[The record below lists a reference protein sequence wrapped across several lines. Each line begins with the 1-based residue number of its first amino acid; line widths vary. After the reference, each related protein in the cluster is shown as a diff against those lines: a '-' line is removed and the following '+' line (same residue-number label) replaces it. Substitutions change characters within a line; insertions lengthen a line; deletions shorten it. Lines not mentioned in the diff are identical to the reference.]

1 MANKISVII
10 PAFNAERTIERTVR
24 SVLASTIPLD
34 IYVVN
39 DGSTDNTQKI
49 LEKLSTHSPYST
61 QLKIINQENNGA
73 YNARL
78 TALKQITTPY
88 FGFVDAD
95 DTIEPTMFEKMLAF
109 AEANNLDVVQCGSTG
124 GEAYEREGILED
136 RAAVE
141 REFIKPHL
149 IEGRGSS
156 FIWNKL
162 YRNQYDF
169 STFVAPPKFTNFDD
183 MIFNFQFF
191 AKVQRMGYMKEKL
204 YHYAATEGS
213 VTHNYGERQFND
225 LCACAKLRRQFGA
238 KNLRWPIINVRSA
251 AIVVLRS
258 GMTFGEK
265 VGWLFKLIKFLA
277 VEIGRTCR

>member
-1 MANKISVII
+1 MNKISVII
-10 PAFNAERTIERTVR
+10 PAYNAEKTIERTLK
-24 SVLASTIPLD
+24 SVFASTIPLD
-34 IYVVN
+34 VYVVD
-39 DGSTDNTQKI
+39 DGSIDGTSAI
-49 LEKLSTHSPYST
+49 LEEMKDRVEVEQRKISPNVLSST
-61 QLKIINQENNGA
+61 SHFNLTIIHQSNNGA

-78 TALKQITTPY
+78 TALKQIRTPY

-95 DTIEPTMFEKMLAF
+95 DTIEPTMFERMLAF
-109 AEANNLDVVQCGSTG
+109 AEANELDVVQCGSTG

-169 STFVAPPKFTNFDD
+169 STFVVPPKFTNFDD
-183 MIFNFQFF
+183 MIFNFQSF
-191 AKVQRMGYMKEKL
+191 AKVQRMGYMKDKL

-225 LCACAKLRRQFGA
+225 LCTCAK
-238 KNLRWPIINVRSA
+238 
-251 AIVVLRS
+251 
-258 GMTFGEK
+258 
-265 VGWLFKLIKFLA
+265 
-277 VEIGRTCR
+277 